1 MLEEVCPQT
10 GLLSDASAFAV
21 GSCHQQIL
29 HQFIIVII
37 IIIILFVKDNTHSNC
52 SNLQDVTGSTRLS

>member
-10 GLLSDASAFAV
+10 GLLSDAFAFAV
-21 GSCHQQIL
+21 VSC